1 MSHNNVPDHQPAR
14 FTASGLFFAK
24 GLAVLLRLCKASFS
38 LSTKE
43 IRAVFCTLRPKSDR
57 KPLYLVCVCVR
68 ARVRVCVRLR
78 VCIYIFLQSLQSS
91 SRKGLEPL
99 ILQGFGAL
107 RFF

>member
-68 ARVRVCVRLR
+68 ARVRVQACACV
-78 VCIYIFLQSLQSS
+78 VCVFSQISKVVVE
-91 SRKGLEPL
+91 RGWNP
-99 ILQGFGAL
+99 
-107 RFF
+107 